1 MSALETHFREQVLK
15 AVETSV
21 SHTSALEEQVYEFA
35 QLRSEFFLP
44 SEAPRTPSRTFL
56 NELIRLHPINL
67 GMSTPEPG
75 DIFSA
80 TFVREDAC
88 FRSLLVDTVPL
99 RLFRN
104 EEWDILL
111 PHLSDARP
119 YVFRQLSVADT
130 ACVALLMNHNFAGK
144 AEGATCSLT
153 PLLRRVAKK
162 AGVRVTDPRNASPPK
177 DWSVTFDSR
186 AFPPR
191 RERLP
196 PFVDSATNGKA
207 IGAVLRATHVTFYGC
222 HHINQLPM
230 RSAIEMTFA
239 FYLPSSDNVSFADVW
254 FRPTAESV
262 SETIA
267 VNDEVN

>member
-1 MSALETHFREQVLK
+1 ML
-15 AVETSV
+15 
-21 SHTSALEEQVYEFA
+21 
-35 QLRSEFFLP
+35 
-44 SEAPRTPSRTFL
+44 
-56 NELIRLHPINL
+56 
-67 GMSTPEPG
+67 
-75 DIFSA
+75 
-80 TFVREDAC
+80 
-88 FRSLLVDTVPL
+88 RSLLVDTVPL

-186 AFPPR
+186 AFPR
-191 RERLP
+191 VE
-196 PFVDSATNGKA
+196 
-207 IGAVLRATHVTFYGC
+207 
-222 HHINQLPM
+222 
-230 RSAIEMTFA
+230 
-239 FYLPSSDNVSFADVW
+239 SD
-254 FRPTAESV
+254 FRPLSILQPTGRPSAPFYVPPTLLSMGV
-262 SETIA
+262 IA
-267 VNDEVN
+267 SINFR

>member
-1 MSALETHFREQVLK
+1 M
-15 AVETSV
+15 
-21 SHTSALEEQVYEFA
+21 
-35 QLRSEFFLP
+35 
-44 SEAPRTPSRTFL
+44 
-56 NELIRLHPINL
+56 
-67 GMSTPEPG
+67 
-75 DIFSA
+75 
-80 TFVREDAC
+80 
-88 FRSLLVDTVPL
+88 
-99 RLFRN
+99 
-104 EEWDILL
+104 
-111 PHLSDARP
+111 
-119 YVFRQLSVADT
+119 
-130 ACVALLMNHNFAGK
+130 
-144 AEGATCSLT
+144 
-153 PLLRRVAKK
+153 
-162 AGVRVTDPRNASPPK
+162 
-177 DWSVTFDSR
+177 TFDSR

-222 HHINQLPM
+222 HRINQLPM